1 MAEPQDT
8 NLAENKKAYL
18 AAQKRRNLAIG
29 LSLGA
34 FVLLVF
40 IVSVVRMAEGVAA
53 GH

>member
-1 MAEPQDT
+1 MADHDDD
-8 NLAENKKAYL
+8 KKAYL
-18 AAQKRRNLAIG
+18 AAQKKRNLAIG

-34 FVLLVF
+34 FVILVF